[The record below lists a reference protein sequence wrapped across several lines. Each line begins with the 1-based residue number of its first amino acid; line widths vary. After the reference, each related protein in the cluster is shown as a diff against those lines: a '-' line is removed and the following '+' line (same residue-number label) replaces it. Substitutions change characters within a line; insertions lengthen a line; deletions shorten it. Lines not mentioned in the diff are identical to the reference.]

1 MKYSGWDYLDHM
13 LMSLSNIKEF
23 MDTIS
28 EESEFVSNK
37 MLRSAV
43 TMELLGLSEL
53 VKKTVDLG
61 TLPGNIQPWKG
72 IIRFRDRTAHWY
84 HTTDFALV
92 YRIVVDDLPE
102 LGKILEEQKKK
113 ISVQDS

>member
-13 LMSLSNIKEF
+13 LVSLTNINEF
-23 MDTIS
+23 MYGIS
-28 EESEFVSNK
+28 KESEFVSNK

-43 TMELLGLSEL
+43 TMELLGFAEL

-61 TLPGNIQPWKG
+61 TLPGNLHPWKG

-92 YRIVVDDLPE
+92 YRIVAYDLPE
-102 LGKILEEQKKK
+102 LSEILEKQKKTLLLT
-113 ISVQDS
+113 DN

>member
-1 MKYSGWDYLDHM
+1 MKHSGWDYLDHM
-13 LMSLSNIKEF
+13 LVSLSNIKEF
-23 MDTIS
+23 MS
-28 EESEFVSNK
+28 AVNQESDFVNNK

-43 TMELLGLSEL
+43 TMELLSFAEL

-61 TLPGNIQPWKG
+61 TLPGNQQPWKG

-92 YRIVVDDLPE
+92 YRIVTDDLPVVDE
-102 LGKILEEQKKK
+102 LLSRQR
-113 ISVQDS
+113 